1 MKQIYEADYGYKD
14 VATRVESSYVRN
26 WERYGHP
33 SRTLRNKCAGVYFG
47 TLICKK
53 TMKYKFSINRLVR
66 LSVIAIAVVGL
77 SKTAFAQ
84 SQYDSRPYPTPD
96 YSGKGSPA
104 QGTSKSKSTTASTG
118 HLSAADKAFMKDA
131 AKGGMM
137 EVAMGRVAEQHATDS
152 EVKNFGAR
160 MVKDHGK
167 ANEELKTLARE
178 QNVQLPAEKEP
189 GKWKSDKDYM
199 GQMVKDHE
207 NDLAAFEKEA
217 KEGSDP
223 NVKNFAS
230 KTSEVVR
237 KHLDMAKKIDSKLK

>member
-1 MKQIYEADYGYKD
+1 
-14 VATRVESSYVRN
+14 
-26 WERYGHP
+26 
-33 SRTLRNKCAGVYFG
+33 
-47 TLICKK
+47 
-53 TMKYKFSINRLVR
+53 MKYKFSINSLVKFCI
-66 LSVIAIAVVGL
+66 IAIAFAGL
-77 SKTAFAQ
+77 SGTALAQ
-84 SQYDSRPYPTPD
+84 YSRPYPTPN
-96 YSGKGSPA
+96 YSGSSSPSA
-104 QGTSKSKSTTASTG
+104 QGAAKSKSNTAG
-118 HLSAADKAFMKDA
+118 RNLSSADKAFIKDA

-137 EVAMGRVAEQHATDS
+137 EVAMGRVAEKNATDS

-167 ANEELKTLARE
+167 ANDELKTLAKE
-178 QNVQLPAEKEP
+178 ENVQLPAEKEP

-207 NDLAAFEKEA
+207 QDLAAFEKEA

-223 NVKNFAS
+223 DVKSFAS

>member
-1 MKQIYEADYGYKD
+1 MK
-14 VATRVESSYVRN
+14 R
-26 WERYGHP
+26 
-33 SRTLRNKCAGVYFG
+33 
-47 TLICKK
+47 
-53 TMKYKFSINRLVR
+53 KFSINCLFRFG
-66 LSVIAIAVVGL
+66 VIAIAVVGL
-77 SKTAFAQ
+77 SGTAFAQ

-104 QGTSKSKSTTASTG
+104 QGTSKSTTAPTG
-118 HLSAADKAFMKDA
+118 HNLSAADKAFMKDA

-137 EVAMGRVAEQHATDS
+137 EVAMGRVAEQNATDS

-167 ANEELKTLARE
+167 ANDELKTLARE
-178 QNVQLPAEKEP
+178 QNVQLPAEKQP

>member
-1 MKQIYEADYGYKD
+1 
-14 VATRVESSYVRN
+14 
-26 WERYGHP
+26 
-33 SRTLRNKCAGVYFG
+33 
-47 TLICKK
+47 
-53 TMKYKFSINRLVR
+53 MKYKFSINCLFRLG
-66 LSVIAIAVVGL
+66 LIAIAVVGL
-77 SKTAFAQ
+77 SGTAFAQ

-104 QGTSKSKSTTASTG
+104 QGTSKSKSTTAPTG
-118 HLSAADKAFMKDA
+118 HNLSAADKAFMKEA

-137 EVAMGRVAEQHATDS
+137 EVAMGRVAEQNATDK

-167 ANEELKTLARE
+167 ANDELKTLARE

-237 KHLDMAKKIDSKLK
+237 KHLDMAKKIDSTLK

>member
-1 MKQIYEADYGYKD
+1 MK
-14 VATRVESSYVRN
+14 
-26 WERYGHP
+26 H
-33 SRTLRNKCAGVYFG
+33 
-47 TLICKK
+47 
-53 TMKYKFSINRLVR
+53 KFSINSFLRLGI
-66 LSVIAIAVVGL
+66 IAIAVIGL
-77 SKTAFAQ
+77 SGTALAQ

-96 YSGKGSPA
+96 YSGAGSPA

-118 HLSAADKAFMKDA
+118 HNLSAADKAFMKDA

-137 EVAMGRVAEQHATDS
+137 EVAMGRVAEQNATDS

-167 ANEELKTLARE
+167 ANDELKTLARE
-178 QNVQLPAEKEP
+178 QNVQLPAEKQP

-207 NDLAAFEKEA
+207 TDLAAFEKEA

-230 KTSEVVR
+230 NTSEVVR
-237 KHLDMAKKIDSKLK
+237 KHLDMAKKIDSTLK

>member
-1 MKQIYEADYGYKD
+1 MK
-14 VATRVESSYVRN
+14 
-26 WERYGHP
+26 
-33 SRTLRNKCAGVYFG
+33 C
-47 TLICKK
+47 
-53 TMKYKFSINRLVR
+53 KFSINCFFRLG
-66 LSVIAIAVVGL
+66 VIAIAVVGL
-77 SKTAFAQ
+77 SGTAFAQ

-104 QGTSKSKSTTASTG
+104 QGTSKSKSTTAPTS
-118 HLSAADKAFMKDA
+118 HNLSAADKAFMKDA

-137 EVAMGRVAEQHATDS
+137 EVAMGRVAEQNATDR

-167 ANEELKTLARE
+167 ANDELKALAKE
-178 QNVQLPAEKEP
+178 QNVQLSAEKEP

-237 KHLDMAKKIDSKLK
+237 KHLDMAKKIDSTLK

>member
-1 MKQIYEADYGYKD
+1 MKD
-14 VATRVESSYVRN
+14 
-26 WERYGHP
+26 
-33 SRTLRNKCAGVYFG
+33 
-47 TLICKK
+47 
-53 TMKYKFSINRLVR
+53 KFSIKSWVQLGV
-66 LSVIAIAVVGL
+66 VTAVAVGL
-77 SKTAFAQ
+77 SGTALAQ
-84 SQYDSRPYPTPD
+84 SQYDSKPYPTPD

-104 QGTSKSKSTTASTG
+104 QGTKSKSSTAPTG
-118 HLSAADKAFMKDA
+118 RNLSAADKAFMKDA

-137 EVAMGRVAEQHATDS
+137 EVAMGRVAEQNATDS

-167 ANEELKTLARE
+167 ANDELKTLARE
-178 QNVQLPAEKEP
+178 QNVQLPAEKQP

-199 GQMVKDHE
+199 DQMVKDHE

-223 NVKNFAS
+223 NVKNFAN

-237 KHLDMAKKIDSKLK
+237 KHLEMAKKIDSKLK

>member
-1 MKQIYEADYGYKD
+1 
-14 VATRVESSYVRN
+14 
-26 WERYGHP
+26 
-33 SRTLRNKCAGVYFG
+33 
-47 TLICKK
+47 
-53 TMKYKFSINRLVR
+53 MKYKFSINSLVR
-66 LSVIAIAVVGL
+66 LCIIAIAFAGL
-77 SKTAFAQ
+77 SGTALAQ
-84 SQYDSRPYPTPD
+84 YSRPYPTPN
-96 YSGKGSPA
+96 YSGSSSPSA
-104 QGTSKSKSTTASTG
+104 QGAAKSKSNTAG
-118 HLSAADKAFMKDA
+118 RNLSSADKAFIKDA

-137 EVAMGRVAEQHATDS
+137 EVAMGRVAEKNATDS

-167 ANEELKTLARE
+167 ANDELKTLAKE
-178 QNVQLPAEKEP
+178 ENVQLPAEKEP

-207 NDLAAFEKEA
+207 QDLAAFEKEA

-223 NVKNFAS
+223 DVKSFAS

>member
-1 MKQIYEADYGYKD
+1 MK
-14 VATRVESSYVRN
+14 
-26 WERYGHP
+26 H
-33 SRTLRNKCAGVYFG
+33 
-47 TLICKK
+47 
-53 TMKYKFSINRLVR
+53 KFSINSLVR
-66 LSVIAIAVVGL
+66 LGVIATAFIGL
-77 SKTAFAQ
+77 SGIAFGQ
-84 SQYDSRPYPTPD
+84 STYDSRPYPTPD

-104 QGTSKSKSTTASTG
+104 QGMSKSKSTTAPKG
-118 HLSAADKAFMKDA
+118 HGLSSADKAFMKEA

-152 EVKNFGAR
+152 EVKNFGAQ

-167 ANEELKTLARE
+167 ANDELKSLAKE
-178 QNVQLPAEKEP
+178 ESVQLPAEKAA

-207 NDLAAFEKEA
+207 NDLAAFEKQA

-223 NVKNFAS
+223 DLKSFAS
-230 KTSEVVR
+230 KTSEMVR

>member
-1 MKQIYEADYGYKD
+1 MK
-14 VATRVESSYVRN
+14 R
-26 WERYGHP
+26 
-33 SRTLRNKCAGVYFG
+33 
-47 TLICKK
+47 
-53 TMKYKFSINRLVR
+53 KFSINSLFRLG
-66 LSVIAIAVVGL
+66 VIAIAVVGL
-77 SKTAFAQ
+77 SGTAFAQ

-104 QGTSKSKSTTASTG
+104 QGTSKSKSTTAPSG
-118 HLSAADKAFMKDA
+118 HNLSAADKAFMKDA

-137 EVAMGRVAEQHATDS
+137 EVAMGRVAEQNATDS

-167 ANEELKTLARE
+167 ANDELKTLARE
-178 QNVQLPAEKEP
+178 QNVQLPAEKQP

>member
-1 MKQIYEADYGYKD
+1 MK
-14 VATRVESSYVRN
+14 
-26 WERYGHP
+26 H
-33 SRTLRNKCAGVYFG
+33 
-47 TLICKK
+47 
-53 TMKYKFSINRLVR
+53 KFSINILVK

-77 SKTAFAQ
+77 SGTVFAQ

-104 QGTSKSKSTTASTG
+104 QGTSKSKSTAAPTG
-118 HLSAADKAFMKDA
+118 HNLSAADKAFMKDA

-137 EVAMGRVAEQHATDS
+137 EVAMGRVAEQNATDN

-167 ANEELKTLARE
+167 ANDELKTLARE
-178 QNVQLPAEKEP
+178 QNVQLPAEKQP

>member
-1 MKQIYEADYGYKD
+1 MK
-14 VATRVESSYVRN
+14 
-26 WERYGHP
+26 H
-33 SRTLRNKCAGVYFG
+33 
-47 TLICKK
+47 
-53 TMKYKFSINRLVR
+53 KFSINALVT
-66 LSVIAIAVVGL
+66 LGVIAIAVVGL
-77 SKTAFAQ
+77 SGIALGQ
-84 SQYDSRPYPTPD
+84 QQYDSRPYPTPD
-96 YSGKGSPA
+96 YSGKGSTA
-104 QGTSKSKSTTASTG
+104 QGTSKSKSTIAPSG
-118 HLSAADKAFMKDA
+118 HDLSSADKAFMKEA

-137 EVAMGRVAEQHATDS
+137 EVAMGRAAEQNATDS

-160 MVKDHGK
+160 MIKDHGK

-178 QNVQLPAEKEP
+178 QNVQLPADKES

-217 KEGSDP
+217 KEGNDP

-230 KTSEVVR
+230 KNSEVVR

>member
-1 MKQIYEADYGYKD
+1 
-14 VATRVESSYVRN
+14 
-26 WERYGHP
+26 
-33 SRTLRNKCAGVYFG
+33 
-47 TLICKK
+47 
-53 TMKYKFSINRLVR
+53 MKYKFSINRLVR
-66 LSVIAIAVVGL
+66 LGITATAFVGL
-77 SKTAFAQ
+77 GGIALAQ
-84 SQYDSRPYPTPD
+84 QQYDSRPYPTPD
-96 YSGKGSPA
+96 YSGKASPA
-104 QGTSKSKSTTASTG
+104 QGGTNKSKSTNAPAG